1 MSEQTTHT
9 FAPPL
14 SLSRKRSL
22 QLLYEQ
28 SQQRQQQPLTQIV
41 AKKEQKD
48 ESLNA
53 LSTPTP
59 AIATPKPSDA
69 GVSNDN
75 SVRAMTPVRATTLDM
90 LDQAMTQSHQRQST
104 PQSTPRSNGMTQSAS
119 TTTTTVLSASERAEQ
134 RSAIDERK
142 YYGDCYSQTQK
153 WLALAHIA
161 KNFIATAVNAETAV
175 DLARSDETRSA
186 TQTK

>member
-1 MSEQTTHT
+1 MSENPAHT

-28 SQQRQQQPLTQIV
+28 SQQRQQQPLAQIV

-69 GVSNDN
+69 VVSNDN
-75 SVRAMTPVRATTLDM
+75 SVRAMTPARTTTLDM
-90 LDQAMTQSHQRQST
+90 LDQALAQSHQRQST

-119 TTTTTVLSASERAEQ
+119 TATTVLSASERAEQ